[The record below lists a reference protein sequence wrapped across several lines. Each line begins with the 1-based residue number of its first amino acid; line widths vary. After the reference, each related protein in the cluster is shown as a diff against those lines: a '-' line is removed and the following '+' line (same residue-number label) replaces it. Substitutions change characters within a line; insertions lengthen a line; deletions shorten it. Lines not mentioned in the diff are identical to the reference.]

1 MELTVTE
8 WEDIEFEVGSKI
20 NWMFFP
26 YLFVKGCPI
35 KVPWAIPWMCLVGA
49 RLARQSCLCGWIV
62 CFSCLVSSE
71 AGTWGRWAFG
81 WIRCDCSSAEHLVQA
96 EETWRGKKKDTEQ
109 NYGELARWERVL
121 RKLQRNGTVEE
132 RKACWTDRYYETH
145 FLLALEDDV
154 EPSPFFLV

>member
-49 RLARQSCLCGWIV
+49 RLARQSCLCGWLV
-62 CFSCLVSSE
+62 CFSCLVSPE

-96 EETWRGKKKDTEQ
+96 EETWRGSKRTQSRIMGNLPGEKECLGSCRGMGLWRRGRPVEQTDTM
-109 NYGELARWERVL
+109 
-121 RKLQRNGTVEE
+121 K
-132 RKACWTDRYYETH
+132 H
-145 FLLALEDDV
+145 IF
-154 EPSPFFLV
+154 S